1 MTKPGS
7 KYCQLQ
13 TMDELANA
21 RRKIRRM
28 KAVNEVY
35 LEQDWQELK
44 YRLSPS
50 TILEQARER
59 MLCSSPMLQKI
70 VAGARVGLEMMRR
83 RRARREGNDCGCG
96 M

>member
-1 MTKPGS
+1 MTKRGM
-7 KYCQLQ
+7 KYCQLR
-13 TMDELANA
+13 TMDELASA

-35 LEQDWQELK
+35 LSQDWQELK

-50 TILEQARER
+50 TILEQARGR

-70 VAGARVGLEMMRR
+70 VAGVRVGMAMIHRR
-83 RRARREGNDCGCG
+83 RVRRQGYDCGCG
-96 M
+96 C